1 MNNGDIGSIA
11 GIFGGAFAIIIYI
24 AVIVLIIA
32 SQWKIFTKAGKPGWA
47 SLIPIYNIIVLLE
60 VARQPLWMII
70 LLFIPVANIIVFIIV
85 SIELAKNFGKSG
97 GFAAGL
103 ILLSIIFYPLLAFGS
118 AEYQDAAP
126 ASA

>member
-1 MNNGDIGSIA
+1 MDNGEIA

-24 AVIVLIIA
+24 AIIVLIIA

-47 SLIPIYNIIVLLE
+47 AIVPIYNIIIMLE

-70 LLFIPVANIIVFIIV
+70 LYFIPIANLIAVIIVY
-85 SIELAKNFGKSG
+85 IELSNNFSKSG

-103 ILLSIIFYPLLAFGS
+103 ILLPIIFFPILAFGD
-118 AEYQDAAP
+118 AEYKQVTQV
-126 ASA
+126 SE

>member
-1 MNNGDIGSIA
+1 MDNGEIA

-24 AVIVLIIA
+24 AIIVLIIA

-47 SLIPIYNIIVLLE
+47 ALVPIYNIIIMLE

-70 LLFIPVANIIVFIIV
+70 LYFIPIANLIAVIIVY
-85 SIELAKNFGKSG
+85 IELSNNFSKSG

-103 ILLSIIFYPLLAFGS
+103 ILLPIIFFPILAFG
-118 AEYQDAAP
+118 DAKYKQVTQV
-126 ASA
+126 SE